1 MNEVAKIILR
11 PVSWIYAAMVWVRN
25 RLFDERLLCTHVAP
39 VPTICVGNL
48 AVGGTGKTPHVE
60 YLIRLLQSDYQVAVL
75 SRGYG
80 RKTRGFR
87 LADEHSTA
95 SMIGD
100 EPWQIY
106 HKFPNVPVAVCA
118 DRVVGVKKLLQVH
131 PQTQVIIL
139 DDAFQHRWLRCGLNI
154 ILTSY
159 DNLYTSDSYLP
170 VGRLRDNRIQSHRA
184 NMVVVTRCP
193 EQMRPID
200 KRVVDNALKLF
211 AWQELHFSRVVHN
224 PIEPQ
229 GRVLVVTGVAHPH
242 YVEEQLARY
251 AQEVKTLSFPDH
263 HRFSKSDIQR
273 IETLAQQVDSVWT
286 TQKDEARLA
295 EMVLSDELRSK
306 IHVLAIRVEIDDKA
320 SFDRQVT
327 MYVRE
332 NVKHKK

>member
-11 PVSWIYAAMVWVRN
+11 PVSWIYAALVWLRN
-25 RLFDERLLCTHVAP
+25 RLFDEHLLHTHVAP
-39 VPTICVGNL
+39 VPTVCVGNL

-60 YLIRLLQSDYQVAVL
+60 YLIRLLQRDYHVAVL

-80 RKTRGFR
+80 RKTQGFR
-87 LADEHSTA
+87 LADEKSTA

-106 HKFPNVPVAVCA
+106 HNFPNVPVAVCA
-118 DRVVGVKKLLQVH
+118 DRVAGVKKLLQVC

-139 DDAFQHRWLRCGLNI
+139 DDAFQHRWLRCGFNI

-170 VGRLRDNRIQSHRA
+170 VGRLRDNRVQSHRA

-200 KRVVDNALKLF
+200 KRVVDNTLKMS
-211 AWQELHFSRVVHN
+211 AWQELYFSRVVYE

-229 GRVLVVTGVAHPH
+229 GRVLVVTGIAHPH
-242 YVEEQLARY
+242 YMEEQLARH
-251 AQEVKTLSFPDH
+251 AQEIKTLAFPDH
-263 HRFSKSDIQR
+263 HMFTKSDIQR
-273 IETLAQQVDSVWT
+273 IEALAQEVDSVWT

-295 EMVLSDELRSK
+295 EMEMSDELRNKLRVLS
-306 IHVLAIRVEIDDKA
+306 IHVDIEDKA
-320 SFDRQVT
+320 AFDRQVI